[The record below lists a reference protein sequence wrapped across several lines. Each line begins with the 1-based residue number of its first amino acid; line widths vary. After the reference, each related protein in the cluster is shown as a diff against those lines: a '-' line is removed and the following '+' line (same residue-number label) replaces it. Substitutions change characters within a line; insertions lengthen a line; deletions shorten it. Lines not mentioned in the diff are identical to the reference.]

1 MADKDAIL
9 NPSDKSANVA
19 LSGGNL
25 TGAVA
30 GSSWASV
37 RSTIPKSAGKV
48 YFEVST
54 VGVPFMIGIGTSAKS
69 LETYPG
75 SSTGAYGY
83 SYFSADGKVYY
94 NGTGST
100 YGSALTPGD
109 VLCVAVDYDAGKIWY
124 GKNGTWP
131 NAGNPAT
138 GANPAQSISSDTYY
152 PMFGANSGGTFT
164 VNFGASEFAYTPPIG
179 YAESTSVE
187 IPSASVTISIPSGI
201 LISPVFAPVASLT
214 LNSYPPFAGVL
225 LQIGSALALTI
236 SAETPSYKKDLT
248 KHPNVAA
255 LTVLGK
261 LPSYVWTI
269 PASMRPAAQVIYTCT
284 LTGDGES
291 PAVSDLTL
299 PMSSFQG
306 RMRDG
311 DPSYISAVI
320 PNCMIYADD
329 ILARQNG
336 DIVIKKGYRFQD
348 GSTQLEEIA
357 RVDFESVR
365 IDQGSKSASA
375 TISGHKTISSTSVKT
390 VTVEGVSYYCLQADG
405 KRRVRAL
412 LDLFLRIGDTCIYG
426 SGVGDYMTVGY
437 ITYTVSVNKTS
448 MEVTEA

>member
-1 MADKDAIL
+1 MPQIAL
-9 NPSDKSANVA
+9 NPLVGADDGYIIRSLSQFYATTSDVYLGYIGQSL
-19 LSGGNL
+19 LS
-25 TGAVA
+25 
-30 GSSWASV
+30 WI
-37 RSTIPKSAGKV
+37 RFP
-48 YFEVST
+48 
-54 VGVPFMIGIGTSAKS
+54 GVDIAQGTELTSAKLKVRAS
-69 LETYPG
+69 G
-75 SSTGAYGY
+75 SDGGALDVNVYCNAVDDAVAPTNYTEAAALSKTTAYAAWTVPSFTSGNDYEIDITAAVQEIIDREGFSPDNAIMVLIDDGDGAYRR
-83 SYFSADGKVYY
+83 FRHV
-94 NGTGST
+94 
-100 YGSALTPGD
+100 D
-109 VLCVAVDYDAGKIWY
+109 V
-124 GKNGTWP
+124 T
-131 NAGNPAT
+131 PAT
-138 GANPAQSISSDTYY
+138 LTIDYATASQ
-152 PMFGANSGGTFT
+152 T
-164 VNFGASEFAYTPPIG
+164 VE
-179 YAESTSVE
+179 V
-187 IPSASVTISIPSGI
+187 PSANLTLSIPTGI
-201 LISPVFAPVASLT
+201 LIVPMFAPAASLT
-214 LNSYPPFAGVL
+214 LNTYPPSAGLL
-225 LQIGSALALTI
+225 LQIGSALALAL
-236 SAETPSYKKDLT
+236 SAETPSYEMDLT
-248 KHPNVAA
+248 KYPNVAA

-261 LPSYVWTI
+261 LPSYVWSI
-269 PASMRPAAQVIYTCT
+269 PANLRPAAQVIYTCT
-284 LTGDGES
+284 LTGGGES

-412 LDLFLRIGDTCIYG
+412 LDLFLRIGDTCVYG
-426 SGVGDYMTVGY
+426 TGVSDYMTVGY
-437 ITYTVSVNKTS
+437 ITYTVSTNQTI

>member
-1 MADKDAIL
+1 MSQVVL
-9 NPSDKSANVA
+9 NP
-19 LSGGNL
+19 
-25 TGAVA
+25 AVA
-30 GSSWASV
+30 GDDGYINRTSSGEFHSTQVSIQFGVYIYTRMAWIRFPGVNIDQGRAITSAVFKLQSNSTYTTTCNVKIYCNKVANAAAPTSYSDANSKVKTSAYKDWAVPNFDTDTDYEVDITAPVQEILDQAEWASGNAIMV
-37 RSTIPKSAGKV
+37 LIDTEETGDHHRTFKD
-48 YFEVST
+48 VST
-54 VGVPFMIGIGTSAKS
+54 VPATLTINYTVESETIEVP
-69 LETYPG
+69 
-75 SSTGAYGY
+75 
-83 SYFSADGKVYY
+83 SADLMLYAPVG
-94 NGTGST
+94 
-100 YGSALTPGD
+100 
-109 VLCVAVDYDAGKIWY
+109 I
-124 GKNGTWP
+124 
-131 NAGNPAT
+131 
-138 GANPAQSISSDTYY
+138 QIS
-152 PMFGANSGGTFT
+152 PL
-164 VNFGASEFAYTPPIG
+164 
-179 YAESTSVE
+179 
-187 IPSASVTISIPSGI
+187 SIP
-201 LISPVFAPVASLT
+201 AASLT
-214 LNSYPPFAGVL
+214 LAAFPPYAGL
-225 LQIGSALALTI
+225 LFPIDSALALAL
-236 SAETPSYKKDLT
+236 SVPTPSYKIGLD
-248 KHPNVAA
+248 KHPNAAA
-255 LTVLGK
+255 LTVLAK

-365 IDQGSKSASA
+365 IDKGSHSASA

-412 LDLFLRIGDTCIYG
+412 LDLFLRIGDTCVYG
-426 SGVGDYMTVGY
+426 TGVSDYMTVGY
-437 ITYTVSVNKTS
+437 ITYTVSTNQTI